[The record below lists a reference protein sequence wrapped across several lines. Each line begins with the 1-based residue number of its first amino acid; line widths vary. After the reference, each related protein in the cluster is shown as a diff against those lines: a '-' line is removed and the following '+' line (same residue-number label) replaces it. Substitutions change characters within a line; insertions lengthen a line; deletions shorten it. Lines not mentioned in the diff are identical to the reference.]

1 MTRTAK
7 IIVIMFFCLTG
18 LLTVE
23 QKAASAQSAL
33 EKNVIYG
40 QDKIGTYQNE
50 LEQSADPSVSVVG
63 VKVRL
68 KQSLGYDVIT
78 YAADTWNKTA
88 DGTWKY
94 IGTEVD
100 GEQGQFGSMV
110 HSYSSINILG
120 YTSPRFGII
129 TGMMRNYMSKK
140 LPEEYS
146 VVTRKIVRGT
156 ETSRTTQYSFQTQEQ
171 LVKQKDSL
179 LHALRGNGE
188 AISVCE
194 HVATGTSY
202 EYTIYPHKLLMFLKR
217 ILLSIRAVAALS
229 RLVQHILM
237 VLIIICINCQNCV
250 HQQDIRWI
258 WKAGMTKSRGNKIR
272 RGFFAAYE

>member
-7 IIVIMFFCLTG
+7 IMVIMFFCLTG

-171 LVKQKDSL
+171 LAKQKDSL

-188 AISVCE
+188 LISVCE

-202 EYTIYPHKLLMFLKR
+202 EYTIYPAQTIDVSQKKIAINTGSCTVEQVGTAYFDGSHYYLYN
-217 ILLSIRAVAALS
+217 SI
-229 RLVQHILM
+229 I
-237 VLIIICINCQNCV
+237 
-250 HQQDIRWI
+250 
-258 WKAGMTKSRGNKIR
+258 G
-272 RGFFAAYE
+272 